1 MGTLSPPF
9 SGRHRVV
16 SRHGQGAP
24 SEQTPP
30 PQRGGGDR
38 EMTPPVFSVSKDAN
52 ELPHSPPPHRPSVRS
67 SGPRVVKSIASSSR
81 RLHRIAAAARPPP
94 PRAAPRTANPNGSS
108 RQQTRCLVNMSQRR
122 RSRIGAGKKGS
133 EARPSAT
140 TTTSRTPLPTGAM
153 APVRSAANV
162 RGRAMPS
169 DRGKRAE
176 RGVGE
181 GRGSHRR
188 GAAACTPCR
197 YRARWQGGPGGGAGK
212 TGGRASKLSAA
223 DVAAAASTAAPRRQ
237 PLRRWPWRRRR
248 GDGGGGRAAATGA
261 LAADVGGGW
270 SQRAKQ
276 APRPSPDGCRMHGR
290 GALGMGGS
298 AVTIE
303 GGGQERWSRPWG
315 GERGASRAE

>member
-1 MGTLSPPF
+1 MGGSRSTARAGVSLPLDARRRPPRRLPGAANTAHHTHLCTHPATTWPPRLRQPSRREEPTAPSRGVGTLSPPF

-197 YRARWQGGPGGGAGK
+197 YRARWQG
-212 TGGRASKLSAA
+212 
-223 DVAAAASTAAPRRQ
+223 
-237 PLRRWPWRRRR
+237 
-248 GDGGGGRAAATGA
+248 
-261 LAADVGGGW
+261 
-270 SQRAKQ
+270 
-276 APRPSPDGCRMHGR
+276 
-290 GALGMGGS
+290 
-298 AVTIE
+298 
-303 GGGQERWSRPWG
+303 
-315 GERGASRAE
+315 

>member
-1 MGTLSPPF
+1 
-9 SGRHRVV
+9 
-16 SRHGQGAP
+16 
-24 SEQTPP
+24 
-30 PQRGGGDR
+30 
-38 EMTPPVFSVSKDAN
+38 MTPPVFSVSKDAN

-108 RQQTRCLVNMSQRR
+108 RQQTRSLVNMSQRG
-122 RSRIGAGKKGS
+122 RSRMGAGKKGS

-197 YRARWQGGPGGGAGK
+197 YRARWQGGPGGGGGEDGGK
-212 TGGRASKLSAA
+212 GEQVVRRRRSGGSVDGSAA
-223 DVAAAASTAAPRRQ
+223 SAAAAAVAMAAATRR
-237 PLRRWPWRRRR
+237 WRRRQSGGGR
-248 GDGGGGRAAATGA
+248 GLGGQRRRWLVAESETSSPPPSRRLPHPRTRGAGDGGER
-261 LAADVGGGW
+261 
-270 SQRAKQ
+270 RHH
-276 APRPSPDGCRMHGR
+276 RGR
-290 GALGMGGS
+290 GTREVVSPMGRG
-298 AVTIE
+298 E
-303 GGGQERWSRPWG
+303 GGVPGRLAVCGRPECVRPG
-315 GERGASRAE
+315 